1 MPREFRRVVT
11 GHSADGKSRVIF
23 DGPGGSVG
31 GTDQLRVND
40 LWVTDRMPASNKGNA
55 DDGDRPLALEPPR
68 NGTIFRVA
76 EFAPNADDS
85 PEEAARAAAALFQDI
100 QGTHSQ
106 FDTSRHPQM
115 HRTASVD
122 YIVILSGRIT
132 LLLDEGDVELGP
144 YDTLIQR
151 GTNHAWVNK
160 GPENVVLAAALV
172 YADPL

>member
-1 MPREFRRVVT
+1 MREFRRVVT
-11 GHSADGKSRVIF
+11 GHTSDGKSCVVF
-23 DGPGGSVG
+23 DGPGGRVG

-40 LWVTDRMPASNKGNA
+40 LWVTDRMPASNIGNA
-55 DDGDRPLALEPPR
+55 DDGDRELQLEPPR

-76 EFAPNADDS
+76 EFAPNAGDS
-85 PEEAARAAAALFQDI
+85 PEEAAKAAAALFQNI

-122 YIVILSGRIT
+122 CIIILSGRIT
-132 LLLDEGDVELGP
+132 LILDEGEVELGP

-160 GPENVVLAAALV
+160 GPENVVLGAVLV

>member
-1 MPREFRRVVT
+1 MPRQFRRVVT
-11 GHSADGKSRVIF
+11 GHTPEGKSCVIF
-23 DGPGGSVG
+23 DGPGGRVG

-40 LWVTDRMPASNKGNA
+40 LWVTDRMPASNAGNA
-55 DDGDRPLALEPPR
+55 DHGDRDLQLEPPR

-85 PEEAARAAAALFQDI
+85 PEQAAKAAAALFEDI

-115 HRTASVD
+115 HRTNSVD
-122 YIVILSGRIT
+122 CIIILSGRIT
-132 LLLDEGDVELGP
+132 LILDEGEVELGP

-160 GPENVVLAAALV
+160 GPENVVLGAVLV